1 VLYEMIT
8 GRLPFRGDTDAGT
21 LNSILNDTPEPLSR
35 YKSNVPEQLQ
45 LIVTKL
51 LEKNPAYR
59 YQSAAGVLSDLKRL
73 SSKPVQPVKVIDN
86 WNRYVVP
93 SALVIL
99 LAIFVIWKFGLKDHV
114 PTQGETD
121 KIMLAVLPFENLGDL
136 EDEYFAD
143 GMTEEITTNLSK
155 LSGLGV
161 ISRTSSMQYKNSNK
175 NLKKIGKELKVDFI
189 LEGTIRWDKSSP
201 ENRVRINP
209 QLIRVSDDMH
219 LWAESYDAV
228 LNDVFGLQS
237 SIAREVATALD
248 ITLLQKENDAL
259 SLQYKIDPVAYDYY
273 LRGKQYFSLEYAYHN
288 QIDLARMMQEK
299 AIEIAPDFA
308 LGYAELGAIHTE
320 IYWTGVDPSSKRLD
334 TAKQYIDKAMAL
346 APNLSEVRQALG
358 WYYYHG
364 LRDFDRAVDVF
375 KHVLELQPNNSLAIA
390 SIAWVHRRQG
400 KWDEAIELQKQAIRL
415 DPRKSGYRH
424 ELGNT
429 LMYKRK
435 YEEALKNYNLAIDL
449 DPDHYWAFASKS
461 WALLN
466 RTGDVSQSLRVI
478 EQALKNS
485 GRKPTL
491 TFFEVYYNLIEG
503 NYEQALSLNSAPGE
517 IYLWGDEG
525 GSDYF
530 YFKGAAYH
538 LMKNENMAQI
548 YFDSARVILE
558 KLVSETPSSAPYFS
572 ALARVY
578 ASLGRK
584 DDAIRTAKRAIEIE
598 PVSVDALDGTD
609 HIRALIIVYA
619 RVGEYD
625 LAIAQLDYL
634 LQIPSTI
641 SIKWAKIA
649 PELAPLRDHPRFQAL
664 LKKYEKKED
673 Y

>member
-1 VLYEMIT
+1 
-8 GRLPFRGDTDAGT
+8 
-21 LNSILNDTPEPLSR
+21 
-35 YKSNVPEQLQ
+35 
-45 LIVTKL
+45 

-73 SSKPVQPVKVIDN
+73 SSKSVQTIKPIDT

-99 LAIFVIWKFGLKDHV
+99 LAIFVIWKFGYEDQISDKG
-114 PTQGETD
+114 TAD
-121 KIMLAVLPFENLGDL
+121 KIMLAVLPFENLGDP

-143 GMTEEITTNLSK
+143 GMTEEITTNLAK

-175 NLKKIGKELKVDFI
+175 NLKQIGKELKVDFI
-189 LEGTIRWDKSSP
+189 LEGTIRWDKSSSQ
-201 ENRVRINP
+201 NRVRINP

-228 LNDVFGLQS
+228 LNDVFGMQS
-237 SIAREVATALD
+237 SIARAVATALD
-248 ITLLQKENDAL
+248 ITLLQKENEAL
-259 SLQYKIDPVAYDYY
+259 SLQYKIDPAAYDYY
-273 LRGKQYFSLEYAYHN
+273 LRGKQYFSLEHAYHN
-288 QIDLARMMQEK
+288 QIDLARIMHEK
-299 AIEIAPDFA
+299 AIETAPGFA

-334 TAKQYIDKAMAL
+334 TAKQYIDKAMIL
-346 APNLSEVRQALG
+346 APNSFEVHQALG

-375 KHVLELQPNNSLAIA
+375 KHVLEIQPNNSLAIV
-390 SIAWVHRRQG
+390 SIAWVYRRQG

-429 LMYKRK
+429 LMYKRD

-449 DPDHYWAFASKS
+449 DPDHYWAYASKS

-466 RTGDVSQSLRVI
+466 YTGDISQSLRVI

-491 TFFEVYYNLIEG
+491 TFFEVYYNMIDG
-503 NYEQALSLNSAPGE
+503 NYEQALNLNSAPGE

-525 GSDYF
+525 HSDYF
-530 YFKGAAYH
+530 YFKGVTYN
-538 LMKNENMAQI
+538 LMKNEKMAPI

-558 KLVSETPSSAPYFS
+558 KLISETPNSADYLS
-572 ALARVY
+572 NLARVY
-578 ASLGRK
+578 ACLGRK

-598 PVSVDALDGTD
+598 PVTVDALDGTD
-609 HIRALIIVYA
+609 HIRDLIVVYTS
-619 RVGEYD
+619 VGEYD
-625 LAIAQLDYL
+625 LAITQLDYL
-634 LQIPSTI
+634 LQIPSVI
-641 SIKWAKIA
+641 SINWVKIA
-649 PELAPLRDHPRFQAL
+649 PALNPLRDHPRFQAL
-664 LKKYEKKED
+664 LEKYENKNGI
-673 Y
+673 